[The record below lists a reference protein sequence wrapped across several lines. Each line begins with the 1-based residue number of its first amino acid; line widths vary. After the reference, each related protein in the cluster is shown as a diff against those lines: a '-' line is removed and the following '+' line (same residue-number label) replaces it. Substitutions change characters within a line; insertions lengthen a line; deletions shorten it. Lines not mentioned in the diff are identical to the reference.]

1 MLILLYFFLMLI
13 FLNFHNLLE
22 FFFFMFFHLFDYKLM
37 KLWIFVP
44 FGRGTV
50 CDGAAGKRLG
60 DFSSLF
66 EQFLIL
72 ALVLFDIFLIELMI
86 FLDPI
91 KHLLMLHFL
100 NLLLPSFL
108 FLRLYI
114 EVLLVLDFHLLCFP
128 LWQNRLTHALPLH
141 NLLQIAFYL
150 LSARLPP

>member
-1 MLILLYFFLMLI
+1 MLI

-37 KLWIFVP
+37 ELGIFVP

-50 CDGAAGKRLG
+50 RDGAGGKRLG
-60 DFSSLF
+60 NLSSFF

-72 ALVLFDIFLIELMI
+72 ALVLFDIFLIILMI

-100 NLLLPSFL
+100 NLLLPPFL
-108 FLRLYI
+108 FFRLNI

-128 LWQNRLTHALPLH
+128 LRQNRLTHALPLQ
-141 NLLQIAFYL
+141 NLLQIVFYL
-150 LSARLPP
+150 LSALLPP